1 MKQKYLIEQLK
12 DIAYN
17 MGRYSGKWV
26 NCNNRL
32 ALAEDMLEY
41 MEDKAKNYGIEI
53 KTDLKDYFVDDE
65 EYNELV
71 GFGMEYVYDDLIYR
85 LYNTITEK
93 IMEMLL

>member
-1 MKQKYLIEQLK
+1 MKRKYLIEQLQ
-12 DIAYN
+12 DIAYD

-32 ALAEDMLEY
+32 ALAEEMFEY
-41 MEDKAKNYGIEI
+41 MEYKAEDYDIKLKKELEDNFDK
-53 KTDLKDYFVDDE
+53 E
-65 EYNELV
+65 EYDELM

-93 IMEMLL
+93 IMDMIL